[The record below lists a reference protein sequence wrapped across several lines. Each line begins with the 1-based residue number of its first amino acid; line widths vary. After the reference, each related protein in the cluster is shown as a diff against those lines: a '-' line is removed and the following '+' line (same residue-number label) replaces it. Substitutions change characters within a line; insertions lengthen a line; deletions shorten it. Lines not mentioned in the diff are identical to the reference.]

1 MLPMVLAALLG
12 LSALAV
18 VLAPLYASGR
28 HAAPPGGLPAT
39 ALADREAA
47 AKAALRDVEFD
58 HQLGNLA
65 DDDYRTLRE
74 RYTRRA
80 LAALKG
86 RYDHE
91 RALDE
96 AIEAQVRALR
106 AGERGPDTTKSG
118 EHAGGQ
124 ASAAPRHASQNGHRS
139 PRSRGNG
146 ARGDQG
152 RGRS

>member
-1 MLPMVLAALLG
+1 MLPIVLAALLG

-18 VLAPLYASGR
+18 VLAPLYAAGR
-28 HAAPPGGLPAT
+28 HHAPPDGVPAT

-106 AGERGPDTTKSG
+106 AGERGPGAAKSG
-118 EHAGGQ
+118 EQAGGTT
-124 ASAAPRHASQNGHRS
+124 SAAPRRSGQNGHRS